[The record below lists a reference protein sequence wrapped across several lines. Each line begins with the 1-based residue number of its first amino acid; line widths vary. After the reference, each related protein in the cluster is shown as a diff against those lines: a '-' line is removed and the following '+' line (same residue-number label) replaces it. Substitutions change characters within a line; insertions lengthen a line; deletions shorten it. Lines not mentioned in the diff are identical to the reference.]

1 MVTYA
6 FLQAHMPAPG
16 ATFTLD
22 WALVAFPALRLLAVT
37 PQDPY
42 FHAEGDVWTHTI
54 MVTTEVVNGPDY
66 AASTADE
73 QFILFY
79 AALLHDI
86 AKHDTTVIDPVTGKI
101 GQPGHSRRGALD
113 VRILLWRAGV
123 PFEIREAI
131 CRIISV
137 HQVPFFA
144 IAGNKNGQ
152 SAEFLIR
159 KLSHELDLRLLSAV
173 AEADMRGRHYE
184 KKADSLVDIE
194 LFREMARDEDCYGK
208 PRQFADLQTQIAYF
222 RGASISP
229 DYPHYREPGSKVKVM
244 AGLPASGKDTRVA
257 TSGWGL
263 PVISL
268 DDARTELGLKHGV
281 KAGAAIHLSIDR
293 AKEFLRV
300 GAPFVWNATHLSP
313 LMRRKTLDL
322 LYAYHAEVEIIY
334 LEQPEDV
341 IFRRNSKRDTTLSN
355 AAIENML
362 FRWDPPLPT
371 EADVVTYEVVTA

>member
-1 MVTYA
+1 MVTYKI
-6 FLQAHMPAPG
+6 LQAHVPEPG
-16 ATFTLD
+16 AVVTLA
-22 WALVAFPALRLLAVT
+22 WCWEMFPRLRLLATT

-42 FHAEGDVWTHTI
+42 FHAEGDVWIHTV
-54 MVTTEVVNGPDY
+54 MVVTELVNSLDY
-66 AASTADE
+66 ESSTAAE
-73 QFILFY
+73 RFILFY

-86 AKHDTTVIDPVTGKI
+86 SKPETTVIDPVSGKI

-184 KKADSLVDIE
+184 KKADCLVDIE

-208 PRQFADLQTQIAYF
+208 PRQFADRHTQVAYF
-222 RGASISP
+222 RGAGISP
-229 DYPHYREPGSKVKVM
+229 DYAHHQEPGSKVKMM

-257 TSGWGL
+257 TSGWGW
-263 PVISL
+263 PIISL
-268 DDARTELGLKHGV
+268 DDARAELGLKHGV
-281 KAGAAIHLSIDR
+281 KAGAAVHLSVDR
-293 AKEFLRV
+293 AKEMLRARV
-300 GAPFVWNATHLSP
+300 PFVWNATHLSP

-322 LYAYHAEVEIIY
+322 LYAYNAEVEIIY

-355 AAIENML
+355 AAIEGML
-362 FRWDPPLPT
+362 FRWEPPLPT
-371 EADVVTYEVVTA
+371 EAHSVQYEINM